1 MFSGLSF
8 GQKNLKFKELN
19 AENKK
24 NLIFHLIA
32 RRAFPKGSPLLCN
45 TMLSF
50 KSIKCLLTDYL
61 NKVNYHTSFLSNL
74 SNLEC
79 FLMHGPITIIACF
92 NAFK

>member
-24 NLIFHLIA
+24 SLIFHLTA
-32 RRAFPKGSPLLCN
+32 RRAFPKGFPLLCN

-61 NKVNYHTSFLSNL
+61 HKVNYIFSVQFVELRVFPNV
-74 SNLEC
+74 
-79 FLMHGPITIIACF
+79 
-92 NAFK
+92 